1 MEIDHCSF
9 PEDVLYDPDNF
20 VWAKFEGERLVR
32 VGITSVLSSLA
43 GRLINVSLKKINLN
57 IAMGRSLGTIESG
70 RYFGVVRSP
79 VTGSIVEINNAVVN
93 NPKIINEFPYTDGWI
108 SVIKNENLN
117 SEIKYLSTIQSCRDL
132 IRSQIHRLHTRCFVA
147 FPDHE
152 MYEMGIECSST
163 LAKLDDLMKR
173 VNIGDVIHVVSDDVT
188 ADLEMMRWSE
198 LRSQPI
204 LEMRQE
210 KNLFHILVKKSS

>member
-79 VTGSIVEINNAVVN
+79 VTGSIFEINNAVVN

-117 SEIKYLSTIQSCRDL
+117 SEIKYLSTIQSCRDF

-173 VNIGDVIHVVSDDVT
+173 VNIGDVI
-188 ADLEMMRWSE
+188 
-198 LRSQPI
+198 
-204 LEMRQE
+204 
-210 KNLFHILVKKSS
+210 